1 MKRWFFIEDC
11 TSSRSEVY
19 NTPLVAENATEA
31 FIKASVIWDHL
42 TESDKSKR
50 DEAYIGY
57 AETDENCFP
66 DYDSMTDIWYF
77 REDGKTV
84 YYILDEYEGYGSE
97 GPVCSDPKE
106 TARLLE
112 GWNYPDSDDPLPDEW
127 HVASRREIEYCGT
140 YDGFTDTFRPGTRET
155 ENE

>member
-31 FIKASVIWDHL
+31 FIKASVIWDRL
-42 TESDKSKR
+42 TPSDRSKR

-57 AETDENCFP
+57 AETDEHCFP
-66 DYDSMTDIWYF
+66 DYDSMTETWYF
-77 REDGKTV
+77 LKDGITF

-97 GPVCSDPKE
+97 GPVCSDAVE

-112 GWNYPDSDDPLPDEW
+112 GWNYPDSDDPLTDCW
-127 HVASRREIEYCGT
+127 HGASFNEIELYGR
-140 YDGFTDTFRPGTRET
+140 YDG
-155 ENE
+155 